1 MEKKGGKKQSTLKDI
16 THHTIQKYDTKFRI
30 FWVQTCCVM
39 YILYILY
46 THTYVNLW
54 KIPPQKMRCK
64 KKPRKSTSSDDD
76 LVLMSVNNKRKK
88 LRFRFHPILIRR
100 NHMWIVRGIVSESRL
115 TRSKSICMSEA
126 KEYYFMISMSLC
138 IQYLCAFWA
147 TRGLVAKCSRLI
159 GWLVKCGCS
168 KNTWGWKTFLTHKI
182 FAWIL
187 CF

>member
-1 MEKKGGKKQSTLKDI
+1 MSIDWNIVEKTFFFFKPCLPRMEKKGGKKQSTLKAI
-16 THHTIQKYDTKFRI
+16 THHTIQKYDTKFWI

-46 THTYVNLW
+46 THTWFCEKYLLRKCAV
-54 KIPPQKMRCK
+54 K
-64 KKPRKSTSSDDD
+64 KTPRKSTSSDDD

-100 NHMWIVRGIVSESRL
+100 IHIWIVRGIVSESRL

-159 GWLVKCGCS
+159 G
-168 KNTWGWKTFLTHKI
+168 
-182 FAWIL
+182 
-187 CF
+187 